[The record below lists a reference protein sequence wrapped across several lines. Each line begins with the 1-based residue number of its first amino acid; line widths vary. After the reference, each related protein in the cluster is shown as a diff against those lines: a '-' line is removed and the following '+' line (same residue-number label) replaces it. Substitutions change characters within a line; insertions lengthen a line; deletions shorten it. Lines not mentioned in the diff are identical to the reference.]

1 MKTDE
6 LPDRQPGSLP
16 PWQED
21 ELPAPLPFGLRNALK
36 TIGPGAILLV
46 GAIGMGEWIAG
57 PLFVVQHGRGVLWIA
72 TLAFVLQSLLNLEAV
87 RYTLYTG
94 EPVIT
99 GLMRMRPGSRV
110 WGTAY
115 GLAACAQ
122 LGMPAAAAGCAGV
135 AFALWQGRAPVDAD
149 HTPVTWIT
157 VALVVVATAVLCSG
171 RKVERLLER
180 LSWMM
185 ILFIF
190 GFLLW
195 VNVTFV
201 PFGDWGRTFAGF
213 FQFGTVPE
221 QVDFVMLAVFAALAG
236 SGGIGNLAIA
246 SWFRDKGFGMGAKT
260 GNLGGVWSR
269 EQTLAPVGR
278 VFPITAENLR
288 RWRDWWRYAILDQS
302 GLWLLGCIVGMF
314 LMVNLASSL
323 FEPGMEISGVAA
335 GVFQASEMRKVWEGF
350 WLLALMNGFWILFS
364 TTLTNVDVLA
374 RVVTDILWAGG
385 RTPRTM
391 PVGRLYGLLLLGFT
405 VLACLGA
412 FLGDAK
418 LLLTILGTAAAPINA
433 FSALQILRLNT
444 TLLPRELRPPLWRK
458 IALVACALFYGAI
471 TVAMI
476 QQLLSA

>member
-157 VALVVVATAVLCSG
+157 VALVVVATAVSSSG
-171 RKVERLLER
+171 
-180 LSWMM
+180 
-185 ILFIF
+185 
-190 GFLLW
+190 
-195 VNVTFV
+195 
-201 PFGDWGRTFAGF
+201 
-213 FQFGTVPE
+213 
-221 QVDFVMLAVFAALAG
+221 
-236 SGGIGNLAIA
+236 
-246 SWFRDKGFGMGAKT
+246 
-260 GNLGGVWSR
+260 
-269 EQTLAPVGR
+269 
-278 VFPITAENLR
+278 
-288 RWRDWWRYAILDQS
+288 
-302 GLWLLGCIVGMF
+302 
-314 LMVNLASSL
+314 
-323 FEPGMEISGVAA
+323 
-335 GVFQASEMRKVWEGF
+335 
-350 WLLALMNGFWILFS
+350 
-364 TTLTNVDVLA
+364 
-374 RVVTDILWAGG
+374 
-385 RTPRTM
+385 
-391 PVGRLYGLLLLGFT
+391 
-405 VLACLGA
+405 
-412 FLGDAK
+412 
-418 LLLTILGTAAAPINA
+418 
-433 FSALQILRLNT
+433 
-444 TLLPRELRPPLWRK
+444 
-458 IALVACALFYGAI
+458 
-471 TVAMI
+471 
-476 QQLLSA
+476 